1 MAVDAQSL
9 VRRAARGTTWA
20 QFVDYMSPA
29 LYEVMPLRSIF
40 VQGKEFISN
49 GLDSARFAQARQQV
63 EAWLQDQG
71 GGIQLG
77 AGSKR
82 DGEQCLSDL
91 REDARRAIGQQIL
104 ELYFGQIFTSDHA
117 ILDLRAE
124 SFAAAEEG
132 ILWRPR
138 SIYLEWQPEFLRGL
152 RDLYAGFYLDDD
164 PRFERGLDGLNL
176 EEAGDLLVSHLG
188 NGDQRSVRFEMS
200 VFQSSF
206 HQMFLRCRDR
216 GISLHR
222 NFVALGTYLVC
233 LYHVLET
240 LDLELDVRAAFERI
254 HA

>member
-1 MAVDAQSL
+1 MAGRAQSL

-40 VQGKEFISN
+40 AQGKEFIAN
-49 GLDSARFAQARQQV
+49 GLDSARSAQAQKHV
-63 EAWLQDQG
+63 ENWLADQG
-71 GGIQLG
+71 SVIRLG
-77 AGSKR
+77 SGSKG
-82 DGEQCLSDL
+82 DGEQRLAEL
-91 REDARRAIGQQIL
+91 EEDARRSVGQRIL
-104 ELYFGQIFTSDHA
+104 ELYFGQIFASNRA

-138 SIYLEWQPEFLRGL
+138 SIYLEWQPEFLGGL

-164 PRFERGLDGLNL
+164 PRFERGLVALNL
-176 EEAGDLLVSHLG
+176 EGAGDLLVSHLG
-188 NGDQRSVRFEMS
+188 DGDQRSVRFEMT

-206 HQMFLRCRDR
+206 HEMFLRCRDR

-233 LYHVLET
+233 LYDVLET
-240 LDLELDVRAAFERI
+240 LDLEFDVRHAFERI